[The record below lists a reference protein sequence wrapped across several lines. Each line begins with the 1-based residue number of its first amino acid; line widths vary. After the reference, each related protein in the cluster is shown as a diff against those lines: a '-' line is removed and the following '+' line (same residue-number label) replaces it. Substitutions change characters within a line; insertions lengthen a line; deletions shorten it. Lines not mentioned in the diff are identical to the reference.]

1 MHLHYL
7 IPTPQ
12 QFYIANNKMYVAYA
26 PQAVNQYPTIQQIKC
41 YYQHHDKILLT
52 PPYKYYYIY
61 YKIKSRNA
69 THYEALM

>member
-1 MHLHYL
+1 
-7 IPTPQ
+7 
-12 QFYIANNKMYVAYA
+12 MYVAYA